1 MAGPRAGL
9 WNAIHTVPLWF
20 RAAFWVFLLVLR
32 HVQAHVLH
40 PLAEWWLSTVVGT
53 WEESFKSVI
62 RETFS
67 NTTRFVNGFFAWFY
81 TAFIDGTYWRRVKSS
96 SVSRPAHGSGERR
109 PSTFN
114 AVARRELGRTPSDG
128 QPSHIGIFLPVHFMR
143 THQLAHCKHQHTA
156 SW

>member
-1 MAGPRAGL
+1 MAGPQAGL
-9 WNAIHTVPLWF
+9 WKAIQTIPLWF
-20 RAAFWVFLLVLR
+20 RAAFWVFLLIVR

-53 WEESFKSVI
+53 WEESSKSII

-81 TAFIDGTYWRRVKSS
+81 TAFIDGTYWYRVKSS

-114 AVARRELGRTPSDG
+114 AVARRELGRTSSDG
-128 QPSHIGIFLPVHFMR
+128 KPNPSGISSVVLLMR
-143 THQLAHCKHQHTA
+143 TQNLRLAQ
-156 SW
+156 